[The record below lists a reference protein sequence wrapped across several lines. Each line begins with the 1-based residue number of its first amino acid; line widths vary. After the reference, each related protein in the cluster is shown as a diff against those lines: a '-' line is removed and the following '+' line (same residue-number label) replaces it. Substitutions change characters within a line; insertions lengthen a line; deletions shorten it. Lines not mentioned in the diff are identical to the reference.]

1 MDPEIERIRACARH
15 SVGRGFLFAL
25 LAIVTT
31 VAGMIGWPVSAMRMG
46 ALLCMLTTAVLAL
59 RARHAPFRPYKR
71 TETWVL
77 LDRRHGL
84 PEPRAQAAI
93 SGILAETYWRFAEMS
108 AALALAL
115 WIAVFVFALLRLQQ
129 G

>member
-1 MDPEIERIRACARH
+1 MDDEFQRIRACARQ

-25 LAIVTT
+25 LAIVTAI
-31 VAGMIGWPVSAMRMG
+31 AGMIGWPVSAMRMG
-46 ALLCMLTTAVLAL
+46 ALLCMIMAAVFAL
-59 RARHAPFRPYKR
+59 RAHRAPLRPYKR

-84 PEPRAQAAI
+84 PEPRAQGAI
-93 SGILAETYWRFAEMS
+93 SGILTETYWRFAETS
-108 AALALAL
+108 AALAVAL
-115 WIAVFVFALLRLQQ
+115 WIALFAFALLGLQQ